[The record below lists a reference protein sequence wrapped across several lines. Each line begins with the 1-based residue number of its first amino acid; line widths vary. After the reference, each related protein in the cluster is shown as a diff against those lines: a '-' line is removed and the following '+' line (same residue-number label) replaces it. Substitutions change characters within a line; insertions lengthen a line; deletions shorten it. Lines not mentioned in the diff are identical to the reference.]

1 MKSINQI
8 QAEHDTKNIISAF
21 IHLIGLGRLSKRI
34 NFKRHSTIP
43 LTAVITWLFEA
54 IFSRRSLYRA
64 QPSRWFSSRTARNIL
79 NDGRINWQKLL
90 CLVAIKMILILTP
103 FIDQRRR
110 LALIVD
116 DTLIERAYST
126 KTELL
131 AKIYDHDQ
139 HRYSTGYRNL
149 TIGWSDGNTFLPV
162 NCALMSTRK
171 KTNLVGSKSSITDQR
186 TIAGQRRSQ
195 AQRKMNEVVLELISQ
210 ALRLGVTAKYV
221 LFDSWYS
228 SPQMFWHLKELGLE
242 SVAMLKR
249 SSKVYYRYRGRNY
262 SIKALY
268 QRLLNS
274 KRPAGQSYLY
284 SSIVEANFQGQ
295 VFPVKIVFV
304 AKKGVRNQYL
314 VLASTN
320 TNLTPQQI
328 IQLYSRRWSIETYF
342 KTAKQYL
349 RLNKSQIQSYDGQV
363 AQITVTAMTY
373 ILLAWQERLNKDDRT
388 LGDLFYLMNDSLPE
402 VKFIEALVYLLKTL
416 QSLGADF
423 IDQTI
428 NQFLAYL
435 PHNVQNI
442 LQKVVWN

>member
-373 ILLAWQERLNKDDRT
+373 ILLAWQERPNKDDRT

-402 VKFIEALVYLLKTL
+402 IKFIEALVYLLKTF
-416 QSLGADF
+416 QSQEAGF
-423 IDQTI
+423 ISQTI

-442 LQKVVWN
+442 LQKVV

>member
-284 SSIVEANFQGQ
+284 SSIVKANFQGQ

-402 VKFIEALVYLLKTL
+402 IKFIEALVYLLKTF
-416 QSLGADF
+416 QSQEAGF
-423 IDQTI
+423 ISQTI

-442 LQKVVWN
+442 LQKVV

>member
-402 VKFIEALVYLLKTL
+402 IKFIEALVYLLKTF
-416 QSLGADF
+416 QSQEAGF
-423 IDQTI
+423 ISQTI
-428 NQFLAYL
+428 NQFLTYL

-442 LQKVVWN
+442 LQKVV

>member
-103 FIDQRRR
+103 FINQRRR
-110 LALIVD
+110 LTLIVD

-304 AKKGVRNQYL
+304 AK
-314 VLASTN
+314 
-320 TNLTPQQI
+320 
-328 IQLYSRRWSIETYF
+328 
-342 KTAKQYL
+342 
-349 RLNKSQIQSYDGQV
+349 NKSQIQSYDGQV

-402 VKFIEALVYLLKTL
+402 IKFIEALVYLLKTF
-416 QSLGADF
+416 QSQEAGF
-423 IDQTI
+423 ISQTI

-442 LQKVVWN
+442 LQKVV

>member
-116 DTLIERAYST
+116 DTLIERAYSI

-402 VKFIEALVYLLKTL
+402 IKFIEALVYLLKTF
-416 QSLGADF
+416 QSQEAGF
-423 IDQTI
+423 ISQTI

-442 LQKVVWN
+442 LQKVV

>member
-79 NDGRINWQKLL
+79 NDGRIDWQKLL

-284 SSIVEANFQGQ
+284 SSIVKANFQGQ

-402 VKFIEALVYLLKTL
+402 IKFIEALVYLLKTF
-416 QSLGADF
+416 QSQEAGF
-423 IDQTI
+423 ISQTI

-442 LQKVVWN
+442 LQKVV

>member
-1 MKSINQI
+1 M
-8 QAEHDTKNIISAF
+8 
-21 IHLIGLGRLSKRI
+21 
-34 NFKRHSTIP
+34 
-43 LTAVITWLFEA
+43 
-54 IFSRRSLYRA
+54 
-64 QPSRWFSSRTARNIL
+64 L

-304 AKKGVRNQYL
+304 AK
-314 VLASTN
+314 
-320 TNLTPQQI
+320 
-328 IQLYSRRWSIETYF
+328 
-342 KTAKQYL
+342 
-349 RLNKSQIQSYDGQV
+349 NKSQIQSYDGQV

-402 VKFIEALVYLLKTL
+402 IKFIEALVYLLKTF
-416 QSLGADF
+416 QSQEAGF
-423 IDQTI
+423 ISQTI

-442 LQKVVWN
+442 LQKVV

>member
-1 MKSINQI
+1 MKSITQI
-8 QAEHDTKNIISAF
+8 QAENDTKNLISSF
-21 IHLIGLGRLSKRI
+21 IKLIGLGQISKRI
-34 NFKRHSTIP
+34 NFKRRSALP
-43 LTAVITWLFEA
+43 LTAIITWLFEA
-54 IFSRRSLYRA
+54 TFSRRSLYRA
-64 QPSRWFSSRTARNIL
+64 QPSHQFSSRTARNIL

-90 CLVAIKMILILTP
+90 CLVAAKIISILTP
-103 FIDQRRR
+103 FIDKRRR

-116 DTLIERAYST
+116 DTLMERAYST

-131 AKIYDHDQ
+131 ARIYDHDQ

-171 KTNLVGSKSSITDQR
+171 KANLVGSKASTIDRR

-195 AQRKMNEVVLELISQ
+195 AQRKMNEVVLELIKQ
-210 ALRLGVTAKYV
+210 ALNFGVSAKYV

-228 SPQMFWHLKELGLE
+228 SPQMFWRLKQRGLD

-249 SSKVYYRYRGRNY
+249 SSKVYYRYRRRAY

-268 QRLLNS
+268 LRLLHS
-274 KRPAGQSYLY
+274 KRPQGKQYLY
-284 SSIVEANFQGQ
+284 SSIVEAEFQGHC
-295 VFPVKIVFV
+295 FPVKVVFV
-304 AKKGVRNQYL
+304 AKKGAKNQYL
-314 VLASTN
+314 VLASTK
-320 TNLTPQQI
+320 TKLTPQQI
-328 IQLYSRRWSIETYF
+328 IQLYNRRWSIETYF

-373 ILLAWQERLNKDDRT
+373 LLLAWQERLNKDDRT

-428 NQFLAYL
+428 NQFIAYL
-435 PHNVQNI
+435 PQNVQSV
-442 LQKVVWN
+442 LQEAV

>member
-402 VKFIEALVYLLKTL
+402 IKFIEALVYLLKTF
-416 QSLGADF
+416 QSQEAGF
-423 IDQTI
+423 ISQTI

-442 LQKVVWN
+442 LQKVV

>member
-284 SSIVEANFQGQ
+284 SSIVKANFQGQ

-328 IQLYSRRWSIETYF
+328 IQLYSRRWFIETYF

-402 VKFIEALVYLLKTL
+402 IKFIEALVYLLKT
-416 QSLGADF
+416 F
-423 IDQTI
+423 
-428 NQFLAYL
+428 
-435 PHNVQNI
+435 
-442 LQKVVWN
+442 

>member
-373 ILLAWQERLNKDDRT
+373 ILLAWQECLNKDDRT

-402 VKFIEALVYLLKTL
+402 IKFIEALVYLLKTF
-416 QSLGADF
+416 QSQEAGF
-423 IDQTI
+423 ISQTI

-442 LQKVVWN
+442 LQKVV

>member
-242 SVAMLKR
+242 SVAILKR

-373 ILLAWQERLNKDDRT
+373 ILLAWQERLNKDDRA

-402 VKFIEALVYLLKTL
+402 IKFIEALVYLLKTF
-416 QSLGADF
+416 QSQEAGF
-423 IDQTI
+423 ISQTI

>member
-349 RLNKSQIQSYDGQV
+349 RLNTSQIQSYDGQV

-428 NQFLAYL
+428 NQFIAYL
-435 PHNVQNI
+435 PHNVQSG
-442 LQKVVWN
+442 LQEAV

>member
-284 SSIVEANFQGQ
+284 SSIVKANFQGQ

-402 VKFIEALVYLLKTL
+402 IKFIEALVYLLKTF
-416 QSLGADF
+416 QSQEAGF
-423 IDQTI
+423 ISQTI

-435 PHNVQNI
+435 PRNVQNI
-442 LQKVVWN
+442 LQKVV

>member
-284 SSIVEANFQGQ
+284 SSIVKANFQGQ

-328 IQLYSRRWSIETYF
+328 IQLYSRRWFIETYF

-402 VKFIEALVYLLKTL
+402 IKFIEALVYLLKTF
-416 QSLGADF
+416 QSQEAGF
-423 IDQTI
+423 ISQTI

-442 LQKVVWN
+442 LQKVV

>member
-1 MKSINQI
+1 
-8 QAEHDTKNIISAF
+8 
-21 IHLIGLGRLSKRI
+21 
-34 NFKRHSTIP
+34 
-43 LTAVITWLFEA
+43 
-54 IFSRRSLYRA
+54 
-64 QPSRWFSSRTARNIL
+64 
-79 NDGRINWQKLL
+79 
-90 CLVAIKMILILTP
+90 MILILTP

-304 AKKGVRNQYL
+304 AK
-314 VLASTN
+314 
-320 TNLTPQQI
+320 
-328 IQLYSRRWSIETYF
+328 
-342 KTAKQYL
+342 
-349 RLNKSQIQSYDGQV
+349 NKSQIQSYDGQV
-363 AQITVTAMTY
+363 AQITVAAMTY

-402 VKFIEALVYLLKTL
+402 IKFIEALVYLLKTF
-416 QSLGADF
+416 QSQEAGF
-423 IDQTI
+423 ISQTI

-442 LQKVVWN
+442 LQKVV

>member
-43 LTAVITWLFEA
+43 LTAVITWLFET

-228 SPQMFWHLKELGLE
+228 SPQKFWHLKELGLE
-242 SVAMLKR
+242 SVAILKR

-402 VKFIEALVYLLKTL
+402 IKFIEALVYLLKTF
-416 QSLGADF
+416 QSQEAGF
-423 IDQTI
+423 ISQTI

-442 LQKVVWN
+442 LQKVV

>member
-34 NFKRHSTIP
+34 NFKHHSTIP

-149 TIGWSDGNTFLPV
+149 IIGWSDGNTFLPV

-402 VKFIEALVYLLKTL
+402 IKFIEALVYLLKTF
-416 QSLGADF
+416 QSQEAGF
-423 IDQTI
+423 ISQTI

-435 PHNVQNI
+435 PRNVQNI
-442 LQKVVWN
+442 LQKVV

>member
-186 TIAGQRRSQ
+186 TIAGQRQRRSQ

-304 AKKGVRNQYL
+304 AK
-314 VLASTN
+314 
-320 TNLTPQQI
+320 
-328 IQLYSRRWSIETYF
+328 
-342 KTAKQYL
+342 
-349 RLNKSQIQSYDGQV
+349 NKSQIQSYDGQV

-402 VKFIEALVYLLKTL
+402 IKFIEALVYLLKTF
-416 QSLGADF
+416 QSQEAGF
-423 IDQTI
+423 ISQTI

-435 PHNVQNI
+435 PRNVQNI
-442 LQKVVWN
+442 LQKVV

>member
-21 IHLIGLGRLSKRI
+21 IHLIGLGRLSKQI

-171 KTNLVGSKSSITDQR
+171 KTNLVDSKSSITDQR

-342 KTAKQYL
+342 KIAKQYL

-428 NQFLAYL
+428 NQFIAYL
-435 PHNVQNI
+435 PHNVQSG
-442 LQKVVWN
+442 LQEAV

>member
-304 AKKGVRNQYL
+304 AK
-314 VLASTN
+314 
-320 TNLTPQQI
+320 
-328 IQLYSRRWSIETYF
+328 
-342 KTAKQYL
+342 
-349 RLNKSQIQSYDGQV
+349 NKSQIQSYDGQV

-402 VKFIEALVYLLKTL
+402 IKFIEALVYLLKTF
-416 QSLGADF
+416 QSQEAGF
-423 IDQTI
+423 ISQTI
-428 NQFLAYL
+428 DQFLAYL
-435 PHNVQNI
+435 PRNVQNI
-442 LQKVVWN
+442 LQKVV

>member
-103 FIDQRRR
+103 FINQRRR
-110 LALIVD
+110 LALIVN

-402 VKFIEALVYLLKTL
+402 IKFIEALVYLLKTF
-416 QSLGADF
+416 QSQEAGF
-423 IDQTI
+423 ISQTI

-442 LQKVVWN
+442 LQKVV

>member
-1 MKSINQI
+1 
-8 QAEHDTKNIISAF
+8 
-21 IHLIGLGRLSKRI
+21 
-34 NFKRHSTIP
+34 
-43 LTAVITWLFEA
+43 
-54 IFSRRSLYRA
+54 
-64 QPSRWFSSRTARNIL
+64 
-79 NDGRINWQKLL
+79 
-90 CLVAIKMILILTP
+90 
-103 FIDQRRR
+103 
-110 LALIVD
+110 
-116 DTLIERAYST
+116 
-126 KTELL
+126 
-131 AKIYDHDQ
+131 
-139 HRYSTGYRNL
+139 
-149 TIGWSDGNTFLPV
+149 
-162 NCALMSTRK
+162 
-171 KTNLVGSKSSITDQR
+171 
-186 TIAGQRRSQ
+186 
-195 AQRKMNEVVLELISQ
+195 
-210 ALRLGVTAKYV
+210 
-221 LFDSWYS
+221 
-228 SPQMFWHLKELGLE
+228 MFWHLKELGLE

-402 VKFIEALVYLLKTL
+402 IKFIEALVYLLKIF
-416 QSLGADF
+416 QSQEAGF
-423 IDQTI
+423 ISQTI

-442 LQKVVWN
+442 LQKVV

>member
-8 QAEHDTKNIISAF
+8 QAKHDTKNIISAF
-21 IHLIGLGRLSKRI
+21 IHLIGLGRLSKQI

-90 CLVAIKMILILTP
+90 CLVAAKIISILTP
-103 FIDQRRR
+103 FIDKRRR

-116 DTLIERAYST
+116 DTLMERAYST

-131 AKIYDHDQ
+131 ARIYDHDQ

-428 NQFLAYL
+428 NQFIAYL
-435 PHNVQNI
+435 PHNVQSG
-442 LQKVVWN
+442 LQEAV

>member
-228 SPQMFWHLKELGLE
+228 SPQMFWHLKELGWKVSLFL
-242 SVAMLKR
+242 SAVRKFTIDIVVVIIVSKLFISDYLILNVPLVKATYIAVSLKPTFKARSFQSKLFSSLKR
-249 SSKVYYRYRGRNY
+249 GLET
-262 SIKALY
+262 SI
-268 QRLLNS
+268 
-274 KRPAGQSYLY
+274 
-284 SSIVEANFQGQ
+284 
-295 VFPVKIVFV
+295 
-304 AKKGVRNQYL
+304 
-314 VLASTN
+314 
-320 TNLTPQQI
+320 
-328 IQLYSRRWSIETYF
+328 
-342 KTAKQYL
+342 
-349 RLNKSQIQSYDGQV
+349 
-363 AQITVTAMTY
+363 
-373 ILLAWQERLNKDDRT
+373 
-388 LGDLFYLMNDSLPE
+388 
-402 VKFIEALVYLLKTL
+402 
-416 QSLGADF
+416 
-423 IDQTI
+423 
-428 NQFLAYL
+428 
-435 PHNVQNI
+435 
-442 LQKVVWN
+442 

>member
-1 MKSINQI
+1 
-8 QAEHDTKNIISAF
+8 
-21 IHLIGLGRLSKRI
+21 
-34 NFKRHSTIP
+34 
-43 LTAVITWLFEA
+43 
-54 IFSRRSLYRA
+54 
-64 QPSRWFSSRTARNIL
+64 
-79 NDGRINWQKLL
+79 
-90 CLVAIKMILILTP
+90 MILILTP

-402 VKFIEALVYLLKTL
+402 IKFIEALVYLLKTF
-416 QSLGADF
+416 QSQEAGF
-423 IDQTI
+423 ISQTI

-435 PHNVQNI
+435 PRNVQNI
-442 LQKVVWN
+442 LQKVV

>member
-328 IQLYSRRWSIETYF
+328 MQLYSRRWSIETYF

-402 VKFIEALVYLLKTL
+402 IKFIEALVYLLKTF
-416 QSLGADF
+416 QSQEAGF
-423 IDQTI
+423 ISQTI

-435 PHNVQNI
+435 PRNVQNI
-442 LQKVVWN
+442 LQKVV

>member
-402 VKFIEALVYLLKTL
+402 IKFIEALVYLLKSL
-416 QSLGADF
+416 QTQATDF
-423 IDQTI
+423 LDHTIDQFI
-428 NQFLAYL
+428 GYL
-435 PHNVQNI
+435 PQNI
-442 LQKVVWN
+442 QRVLRVAV

>member
-228 SPQMFWHLKELGLE
+228 SLQMFWHLKELGLE

-304 AKKGVRNQYL
+304 AK
-314 VLASTN
+314 
-320 TNLTPQQI
+320 
-328 IQLYSRRWSIETYF
+328 
-342 KTAKQYL
+342 
-349 RLNKSQIQSYDGQV
+349 NKSQIQSYDGQV

-402 VKFIEALVYLLKTL
+402 VKFIEALVYLLKTF
-416 QSLGADF
+416 QSQEAGF
-423 IDQTI
+423 ISQTI

-442 LQKVVWN
+442 LQKVV

>member
-242 SVAMLKR
+242 SVAVLKR

-402 VKFIEALVYLLKTL
+402 IKFIEALVYLLKTF
-416 QSLGADF
+416 QSQEAGF
-423 IDQTI
+423 ISQTI

-442 LQKVVWN
+442 LQKVV

>member
-402 VKFIEALVYLLKTL
+402 IKFIEALVYLLKTF
-416 QSLGADF
+416 QSQEAGF
-423 IDQTI
+423 TSQTI

-442 LQKVVWN
+442 LQKVV